1 MSELLR
7 RRIFTVDS
15 PSRKRFGG
23 SRICYTLIN
32 KGLTLNPFSSLM
44 LRNSLLCAFI
54 TALPFAVLAQ
64 QPLGLE
70 PIPEPPPPP
79 PGVATDLSET
89 PVRITPGANEQI
101 EELVIDGKPVIK
113 VTTPSGA
120 IYYLR
125 DDLGQSP
132 GGRRDSLDQG
142 IRVPLWVI
150 QEF

>member
-1 MSELLR
+1 
-7 RRIFTVDS
+7 
-15 PSRKRFGG
+15 
-23 SRICYTLIN
+23 
-32 KGLTLNPFSSLM
+32 M
-44 LRNSLLCAFI
+44 LRNPFLF
-54 TALPFAVLAQ
+54 ALIAVPFAAFAQ

-70 PIPEPPPPP
+70 PLPEPPPPP
-79 PGVATDLSET
+79 PGVAADLSET

-101 EELVIDGKPVIK
+101 EELLIDGKRVIK
-113 VTTPSGA
+113 VTTPSGVV
-120 IYYLR
+120 YYLR

>member
-1 MSELLR
+1 MDSIAPGTAEALGRFANLLH
-7 RRIFTVDS
+7 F
-15 PSRKRFGG
+15 
-23 SRICYTLIN
+23 IN
-32 KGLTLNPFSSLM
+32 KGLTLKVLFPNLM
-44 LRNSLLCAFI
+44 LRNPLLCASI
-54 TALPFAVLAQ
+54 AALSFAVSAQ

-79 PGVATDLSET
+79 PGVATDLSEV